1 MREVQHW
8 QQNTVYESPRESK
21 KKLDSRDV
29 FQVDILGPAYHSEFG
44 HVKNS

>member
-1 MREVQHW
+1 MSKELNERGPALA
-8 QQNTVYESPRESK
+8 VYESQ
-21 KKLDSRDV
+21 KKLDSRDI